1 MSSDKI
7 ASKSSGAS
15 SPKPWVL
22 SWQLIAVAVLLL
34 VLMQAYF
41 WGLLFSSTRPTA
53 LADTLYV
60 TIAVAV
66 AAFLLTAHA
75 TYVTYRATSVARTL
89 GGDYWFVAVMV
100 VYTFLL
106 ITVEFAML
114 YWTIGTKA
122 NFTVELSRV
131 DAIYFA
137 LGTLTTAGT
146 GSIAPTSDLARALV
160 SGQMVVDLVF
170 VAGVLTIAITRWSER
185 SS

>member
-7 ASKSSGAS
+7 ASKSNGAS
-15 SPKPWVL
+15 SPRPWAQ
-22 SWQLIAVAVLLL
+22 SWWMTVVVVLLV

-41 WGLLFSSTRPTA
+41 WGLFFSGTRPTA
-53 LADTLYV
+53 PADTLYV

-66 AAFLLTAHA
+66 AAFALTAQA
-75 TYVTYRATSVARTL
+75 TYTTASMARTL
-89 GGDYWFVAVMV
+89 DGDYWFVAVMV

-106 ITVEFAML
+106 ITVEFATL
-114 YWTIGTKA
+114 YWTIGTTA
-122 NFTVELSRV
+122 NFNVELSRV

-160 SGQMVVDLVF
+160 SGQMVLGLVF
-170 VAGVLTIAITRWSER
+170 VAGALTIAITRWSESR
-185 SS
+185 AQ